1 MLDILIALRNIFRNR
16 TRTLLTMLSIV
27 VGSIAIIIVNG
38 FINYSMWGLRE
49 SMIRNGIGHFQF
61 YQKGYLEREEDISL
75 EFMITNYKK
84 LTREIYENMSVSF
97 VAPEIS
103 FNGVISSGEKSTI
116 IIGKGGLSEEEQKL
130 NSFGEIVEGNFYSDD
145 EFAILIGEGVA
156 KKIKAKLGDT
166 LTLMAPMRGG
176 GLNAIDVTVKGIIRM
191 TIEEYNNTI
200 VLVPLFL
207 AQNLLNVEGVDR
219 LIVMLKDTEKTKEV
233 EKIAT
238 DFARSKNLEFKS
250 WKDLSIFFF
259 QVRDM
264 YNTMFLIL
272 FVIIIGVIIFS
283 IANTMTMNVF
293 ERISE
298 IGTIRALGAKRRY
311 IIRQFVLE
319 SLFIGLIGGAIGLI
333 FGYLIAEIINL
344 LGGIYIPPPP
354 GNVKGYYSMVKPE
367 FYKVLLCYAGFV
379 LTCMVASIFPAR
391 KAAKMEIV
399 EAIRG

>member
-75 EFMITNYKK
+75 EFMITNYKR

-130 NSFGEIVEGNFYSDD
+130 NSFGEIVEGSFYKDD
-145 EFAILIGEGVA
+145 EFSILIGEGVA

-166 LTLMAPMRGG
+166 LTLMTPMRGG
-176 GLNAIDVTVKGIIRM
+176 GLNAIDVKVKGIIRM

-200 VLVPLFL
+200 VLAPLFL
-207 AQNLLNVEGVDR
+207 VQNLLNVEGVDR

-233 EKIAT
+233 EKIAI
-238 DFARSKNLEFKS
+238 DFARNKNLEFKS
-250 WKDLSIFFF
+250 WEDLAVFFF

-272 FVIIIGVIIFS
+272 FIIIIGVIIFS

-298 IGTIRALGAKRRY
+298 IGTIRALGAKRGY
-311 IIRQFVLE
+311 IVRQFITE
-319 SLFIGLIGGAIGLI
+319 SLFIGIIGGMVGLI
-333 FGYLIAEIINL
+333 LGYLIAEIINL

-354 GNVKGYYSMVKPE
+354 GNAKGYYSMVKPE
-367 FYKVLLCYAGFV
+367 FHKVFLCYVGFV
-379 LTCMVASIFPAR
+379 TTCMVASIFPAI

>member
-84 LTREIYENMSVSF
+84 LTREIYENMGVSF

-116 IIGKGGLSEEEQKL
+116 IIGKGGLSEEEQRL
-130 NSFGEIVEGNFYSDD
+130 NSFGEIVEGSFYNDD
-145 EFAILIGEGVA
+145 EFAVLIGEGVA

-191 TIEEYNNTI
+191 TIEEYNSTI
-200 VLVPLFL
+200 VLAPLFL

-233 EKIAT
+233 EKISI
-238 DFARSKNLEFKS
+238 DFARNKNLEFKS
-250 WKDLSIFFF
+250 WKDLAIFFF

-272 FVIIIGVIIFS
+272 FIIIIGVIIFS

-298 IGTIRALGAKRRY
+298 IGTIRALGAKRRH

-319 SLFIGLIGGAIGLI
+319 SLFIGIIGGAFGLI
-333 FGYLIAEIINL
+333 LGYLIAEIINL
-344 LGGIYIPPPP
+344 SGGIYIPPPP
-354 GNVKGYYSMVKPE
+354 GNAKGYYSMVKPE

-379 LTCMVASIFPAR
+379 VTCIIASIFPAR

>member
-16 TRTLLTMLSIV
+16 TRTLLTMLSII

-49 SMIRNGIGHFQF
+49 SMIRNGIGHVQF

-84 LTREIYENMSVSF
+84 LTREIYENMGVSF

-116 IIGKGGLSEEEQKL
+116 IIGKGGLSEEEQRL
-130 NSFGEIVEGNFYSDD
+130 NSFGEIVEGSFYNDD
-145 EFAILIGEGVA
+145 EFAVLIGEGVA

-191 TIEEYNNTI
+191 TIEEYNSTI
-200 VLVPLFL
+200 VLAPLFL

-233 EKIAT
+233 EKISI
-238 DFARSKNLEFKS
+238 DFARNKNLEFKS
-250 WKDLSIFFF
+250 WKDLAIFFF

-272 FVIIIGVIIFS
+272 FIIIIGVIIFS

-298 IGTIRALGAKRRY
+298 IGTIRALGAKRRH

-319 SLFIGLIGGAIGLI
+319 SLFIGIIGGAFGLI
-333 FGYLIAEIINL
+333 LGYLIAEIINL
-344 LGGIYIPPPP
+344 SGGIYIPPPP
-354 GNVKGYYSMVKPE
+354 GNAKGYYSMVKPE

-379 LTCMVASIFPAR
+379 VTCIIASIFPAR